1 MNKEAFICAMYAA
14 GYNQKTLAPRMDMT
28 ENTLSAKINGKSN
41 FDTYEAML
49 FCEVCNVRDPRKKA
63 EIFLTN
69 SSQKVR
75 R

>member
-1 MNKEAFICAMYAA
+1 MNKTAFICAMYAA
-14 GYNQKTLAPRMDMT
+14 GYNQKTLATRMGMT

-49 FCEVCNVRDPRKKA
+49 FCELCNVSNPQKKA
-63 EIFLTN
+63 EIFLTK